1 MNVDIFEKKQF
12 SLLFSIVYR
21 VSFISH
27 LHAFLVSVCTK
38 GFAYLL
44 CRPRGRGLG
53 LLVCKRRFS
62 FREIYNFLLFNFFLP
77 STFTH
82 THDLYPLRTHEPR
95 HYKQHSSNTGLYW
108 QLLPF
113 HLKVSFLHFFVLQD
127 MSRFRPC
134 HELPHNLADFTTV
147 ADFTAGNRRH
157 YCKVISI
164 FKWSRNIVI
173 RNF

>member
-38 GFAYLL
+38 GFPYLL

-77 STFTH
+77 KLAFRLSRVHLPLEKFTQVSEIVVQTFK
-82 THDLYPLRTHEPR
+82 RTNGKAFAKSIWEKSKKMYEHVAFLVEC
-95 HYKQHSSNTGLYW
+95 
-108 QLLPF
+108 
-113 HLKVSFLHFFVLQD
+113 VS
-127 MSRFRPC
+127 
-134 HELPHNLADFTTV
+134 
-147 ADFTAGNRRH
+147 
-157 YCKVISI
+157 
-164 FKWSRNIVI
+164 
-173 RNF
+173 